1 MENNAEALNWV
12 EQWRKQERSSIPSR
26 LFKFISLDC
35 CDGEDTDNSLN
46 ESKFSVLA
54 ASEIWLSNPESF
66 NDPYE
71 LKGMI
76 LDFDKLQ
83 RDGYLPDTIR
93 LFEGVLE
100 SMRSDTLVSCLTGNS
115 PNDVAMWANYA
126 SNHCGFCVEYE
137 VSDRDKIFR
146 VAYEGDR
153 VPIASLINEF
163 VVKDCIGSG
172 FGSNC
177 GLSEEGHA
185 RLYLLS
191 RQFCI
196 KHESWSHENEY
207 RIVLPLL
214 KQCGEGSSFASCI
227 FGLSAKRLYAGLNCS
242 DAHFDRLSGIS
253 ESLGLGK
260 VERASLSG
268 ERYSL
273 FDL

>member
-1 MENNAEALNWV
+1 MESNV
-12 EQWRKQERSSIPSR
+12 EVLDRVKQWRKQERSSIPSR

-35 CDGEDTDNSLN
+35 RNEGDANNSLN

-54 ASEIWLSNPESF
+54 ASEIWLSNPKSF

-76 LDFDKLQ
+76 LDSDKLQ
-83 RDGYLPDTIR
+83 RVGCSPGTIK

-100 SMRSDTLVSCLTGNS
+100 SMGSGVLVSCLTSNS

-146 VAYEGDR
+146 VAYESNR
-153 VPIASLINEF
+153 VPVASLISEF
-163 VVKDCIGSG
+163 VVKDCIESG
-172 FGSNC
+172 FGSSC
-177 GLSEEGHA
+177 SLTEEGHA

-196 KHESWSHENEY
+196 KHKSWSHENEF
-207 RIVLPLL
+207 RIVLPQSE
-214 KQCGEGSSFASCI
+214 QCGEGSSFASCV
-227 FGLSAKRLYAGLNCS
+227 FGLSAKRFYAGLNCS
-242 DAHFDRLSGIS
+242 AAHFERLSDIS
-253 ESLGLGK
+253 KSLGLGEVK
-260 VERASLSG
+260 RASLSG